1 MDFDFQTV
9 YRELAGIDSVIQAA
23 GRCNREGKLDRKECE
38 TVVFTLEKD
47 DTIRLP
53 QSLKLPENVAAQI
66 KDEYEDI
73 ASLDAI
79 SAYFSRLYRF
89 RGEQGLDTKNILKQ
103 LSERSIP
110 FAAVADQF
118 RLIETDTVPILID
131 QEPEAIR
138 LVEQIRRGECSRQL
152 ARDAGQYCVNLY
164 RNDFDRMNGAG
175 LLEMLDLGFYRLR
188 NPEQYSMSKGLE
200 IQAERGDA
208 LLL

>member
-1 MDFDFQTV
+1 MCIRDRIKRRLKERRPCKVIATSLVEAGVDFDFQTV

-23 GRCNREGKLDRKECE
+23 GRCNWEGKLDRKECE

-103 LSERSIP
+103 LSERLSLIHILT
-110 FAAVADQF
+110 FLKQIQENSYYSQMAV
-118 RLIETDTVPILID
+118 
-131 QEPEAIR
+131 
-138 LVEQIRRGECSRQL
+138 S
-152 ARDAGQYCVNLY
+152 ARCV
-164 RNDFDRMNGAG
+164 
-175 LLEMLDLGFYRLR
+175 
-188 NPEQYSMSKGLE
+188 
-200 IQAERGDA
+200 
-208 LLL
+208 